1 MPFRPDFEALKKS
14 LSEGKR
20 SARNPR
26 HISGI
31 LEKALE
37 AKALELSEAAALLHA
52 PPSLDP
58 QISSA
63 AKKVKEKIYGRRI
76 VLFAPLY
83 ISNSCINNCLY
94 CGFRSGNPSLRRTLL
109 TKGEVAKE
117 AEAVLSEGH
126 KRILMV
132 ASEDPRLNGKT
143 LAEYMRAIYD
153 AKNGSNIRRVN
164 VNAAPMPTEDFKELK
179 SAGIGTY
186 QCFQETYDERIYAQA
201 HPSGPKRDF
210 HNRIDAMERAF
221 SAGIDDLGFGAL
233 FGLADWRFD
242 ALALLSHG
250 FYFDREYGVGPH
262 TLSVPRIEPAENAPL
277 ALRPPHPLS
286 DRGFKRLI
294 AVLRLSMPYTGMIL
308 STRESAELRNE
319 CFHLG
324 ISQISAH
331 SKTNPGGYSKFP
343 VSGSRFPANSKQQAS
358 STSQFSVCDSRTT
371 DEVVASLLKDGFL
384 PSFCT
389 SCYRSGRTGDAFMAL
404 AKKGLIQDFCQPN
417 AVLTFQEYISDYAS
431 ARVKKLWK
439 ERIRKELAQ
448 IKNTQRRAQVRKKLG
463 ETKDGKRDL
472 FF

>member
-1 MPFRPDFEALKKS
+1 MPFRPDYEALTKHLDDGKKY
-14 LSEGKR
+14 
-20 SARNPR
+20 ARNPR
-26 HISGI
+26 HVSDI
-31 LEKALE
+31 LEKALTAE
-37 AKALELSEAAALLHA
+37 PLELPEAAALLHA
-52 PPSLDP
+52 PPSMDP
-58 QISSA
+58 QIFSA

-83 ISNSCINNCLY
+83 ISNFCVNNCLY

-109 TKGEVAKE
+109 TREEAAKE
-117 AEAVLSEGH
+117 AEAILSEGH

-132 ASEDPRLNGKT
+132 ASEDPRLDGKA
-143 LAEYMRAIYD
+143 LADYMRAIYD
-153 AKNGSNIRRVN
+153 AKNGSSIRRVN

-186 QCFQETYDERIYAQA
+186 QCFQETYDEKIYASA
-201 HPSGPKRDF
+201 HPSGPKNDF

-250 FYFDREYGVGPH
+250 FYFDKEYGVGPH

-277 ALRPPHPLS
+277 SLRPPHPLPDS
-286 DRGFKRLI
+286 DFRRLI

-308 STRESAELRNE
+308 STREPAELRNE

-331 SKTNPGGYSKFP
+331 SKTNPGGYST
-343 VSGSRFPANSKQQAS
+343 NDE

-371 DEVVASLLKDGFL
+371 DEVVASLLRDGFL

-417 AVLTFQEYISDYAS
+417 AILTFQEYVSDYAS
-431 ARVKKLWK
+431 ARVKKLWE
-439 ERIRKELAQ
+439 ERIKKELAQ
-448 IKNTQRRAQVRKKLG
+448 INNTQRRAHARKNL
-463 ETKDGKRDL
+463 EEMKDGKRDL

>member
-1 MPFRPDFEALKKS
+1 MPFRPDSGSLKKS
-14 LSEGKR
+14 LKEGKK
-20 SARNPR
+20 SAKNPKS
-26 HISGI
+26 IEDI

-37 AKALELSEAAALLHA
+37 AKGLEPFESAALIHA
-52 PPSLDP
+52 PASLNLP
-58 QISSA
+58 IFSA
-63 AKKVKEKIYGRRI
+63 AKRVKEKIYGRRI

-94 CGFRSGNPSLRRTLL
+94 CGFRSGNPSLRRILL
-109 TKGEVAKE
+109 TKEEVAKE
-117 AEAVLSEGH
+117 AEAILSEGH
-126 KRILMV
+126 KRILLV
-132 ASEDPRLNGKT
+132 ASEDPRLNGKA
-143 LAEYMRAIYD
+143 LAEYIRAAYE
-153 AKNGSNIRRVN
+153 ARSGKSNIRRIN

-186 QCFQETYDERIYAQA
+186 QCFQETYDENIYASA

-210 HNRIDAMERAF
+210 RNRIDAMERAF

-250 FYFDREYGVGPH
+250 FYFDKEYGVGPH

-277 ALRPPHPLS
+277 SLRPPHSLP
-286 DRGFKRLI
+286 DQDFKRLI
-294 AVLRLSMPYTGMIL
+294 AVFRLSMPYTGMIL
-308 STRESAELRNE
+308 STRESAEMRNE

-324 ISQISAH
+324 ISQISSH
-331 SKTNPGGYSKFP
+331 SRTNPGGYSGSQLP
-343 VSGSRFPANSKQQAS
+343 VSSSQHPAAG
-358 STSQFSVCDSRTT
+358 SQFEVSDSRTT

-417 AVLTFQEYISDYAS
+417 AILTFQEYVSDYGS
-431 ARVKKLWK
+431 ARVKNLWK
-439 ERIRKELAQ
+439 ERIKEELGR
-448 IKNTQRRAQVRKKLG
+448 IKNTKRRAHAREKL
-463 ETKDGKRDL
+463 EVIKNGKRDL